1 MVRGV
6 IPRFTTTCARISR
19 AARQRSP
26 GIGVCWPIGR
36 SAKLVRFMDHR
47 MRCVLQDSRVFIG
60 TLKAFDRHMNL
71 ILCDCDEFR
80 TLKSKNSKLGERE
93 ERRSL
98 GLVLLRGETL
108 VTMTVEGPPVREV
121 GISRVAVRGPGVG
134 RAALQGIPVSIS
146 MIQIPTGLA
155 GPVRG
160 VGGPSQEVMTPRAG
174 ECGGFLGPPPPG
186 LRFPSGLSMGMPS
199 ARGVPMGMLPGIRPP
214 MLPRMRG
221 VVVQSDWSIVIGQRR
236 SGHHK
241 LGQLARAANARVLS
255 HLARGTLEG
264 SHLPDGLTC
273 NPTT

>member
-19 AARQRSP
+19 AARQRNP
-26 GIGVCWPIGR
+26 GKMRVLVSSYFQPIGR

-80 TLKSKNSKLGERE
+80 TLKSKNSKKGERE
-93 ERRSL
+93 EKRSL

-134 RAALQGIPVSIS
+134 RAALRGIPVSIS

-174 ECGGFLGPPPPG
+174 ECGGVPAPSFSAAPQPHILMRGVPPLVNLVEARAGFLGLPPPG

-221 VVVQSDWSIVIGQRR
+221 LLVYPQGFP
-236 SGHHK
+236 
-241 LGQLARAANARVLS
+241 
-255 HLARGTLEG
+255 G
-264 SHLPDGLTC
+264 SRT
-273 NPTT
+273 NPPRP